1 MILNLLLSS
10 SNDMHMTVKD
20 LWFYRSILSLT
31 VYATGW
37 PCFIATLLYNYTKM
51 ETKGCNFRQNS
62 QPWSMHGCF
71 AYIRSKPTGSLHA
84 KGVLLEASVLC
95 VHEVLFYVCSL
106 QCMHEGSFTKRM
118 GALHAR
124 GVLDGVQGCFACMR
138 SPSWCTGSLRGS
150 SPSC

>member
-118 GALHAR
+118 GAVCIHDWAR
-124 GVLDGVQGCFACMR
+124 GPWESARVPFCCNVHVHEPCYEM
-138 SPSWCTGSLRGS
+138 SK
-150 SPSC
+150 